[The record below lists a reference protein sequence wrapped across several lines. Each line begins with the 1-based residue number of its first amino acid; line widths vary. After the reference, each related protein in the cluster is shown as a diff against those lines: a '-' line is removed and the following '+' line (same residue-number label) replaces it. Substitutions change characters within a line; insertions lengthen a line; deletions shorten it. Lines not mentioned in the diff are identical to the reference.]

1 MKKHFILI
9 MFLMLLNYEGIAQRK
24 FTNQSGNGIFI
35 KSLTFRTSN
44 SPFSPWSHSYVDIEF
59 SNGSIYN
66 GVSLQSL
73 NTPSIGLILS
83 PPCSCGTTDNLS
95 NSSKL
100 AFYYQNQMSGSTLNF
115 SNYWDGIL
123 IREYEGGLC
132 INRVRKY
139 DFLQSTTVYSQSDC
153 LTEAL
158 YTSLMRENEGKKFI
172 DEFKESERARRLLEK
187 IEGLKVKPPKPP
199 CLVCLPYKGY
209 LEDFSE
215 SNKFFEENFKKE
227 INSMKQVFNKQ

>member
-9 MFLMLLNYEGIAQRK
+9 MFLTLLNCVGIAQRR
-24 FTNQSGNGIFI
+24 FTNQSINGSFI
-35 KSLTFRTSN
+35 KSLTFRTSS
-44 SPFSPWSHSYVDIEF
+44 SPFSSWSHSYVDIEL

-66 GVSLQSL
+66 GIQLQSL
-73 NTPSIGLILS
+73 NTPGIGTLF
-83 PPCSCGTTDNLS
+83 PPTCSCGTTDNFS

-100 AFYYQNQMSGSTLNF
+100 AFFYQHQMSGSTPNF

-123 IREYEGGLC
+123 IREHEGGLC

-139 DFLQSTTVYSQSDC
+139 DFLPTTSVYPNSDC

-158 YTSLMRENEGKKFI
+158 YTSLMRENDGKKFI

-209 LEDFSE
+209 LEDFPE

-227 INSMKQVFNKQ
+227 IISIKQALNK